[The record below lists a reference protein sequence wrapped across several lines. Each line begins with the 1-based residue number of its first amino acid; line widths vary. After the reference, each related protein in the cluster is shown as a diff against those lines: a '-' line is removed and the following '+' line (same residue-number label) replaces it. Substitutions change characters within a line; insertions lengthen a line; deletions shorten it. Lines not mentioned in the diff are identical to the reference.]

1 MNPQTTTLTEKEFWK
16 TLETGS
22 DILSVVVRSHHLI
35 ENVLNE
41 SLSEAL
47 PLSDALEIGRISFLL
62 KADFLVAFGILR
74 KDIRPVFACMNTI
87 RNRFAHNP
95 NSEFSERDALD
106 ARNLLVSRD
115 PPAVPPSFAQEQ
127 DSMEILR
134 HVFWRDL
141 CERDCW
147 ARAATT

>member
-1 MNPQTTTLTEKEFWK
+1 MAMNSQTTTLTEEEFWK

-22 DILSVVVRSHHLI
+22 DILSVVMRSHHLI

-47 PLSDALEIGRISFLL
+47 PLSDALEIGCISFLL

-74 KDIRPVFACMNTI
+74 KDIRPVFACMNAI

-95 NSEFSERDALD
+95 NSEFSAKDTFGCKESTCF
-106 ARNLLVSRD
+106 AR
-115 PPAVPPSFAQEQ
+115 PASGP
-127 DSMEILR
+127 
-134 HVFWRDL
+134 
-141 CERDCW
+141 
-147 ARAATT
+147 T